1 MKGSVG
7 TGLTLLVGALVLA
20 VVISIGLYRWDTGS
34 RAAEAS
40 LRPQPVAPLAVSS
53 PVAQPTP
60 PAAAAAQA
68 AAVSPSTG
76 DAAAGQA
83 IFQASCNGCH
93 PNANAGIGPALHG
106 QAFMDRYSDNGVLAA
121 VIRGGRGGMPAFGP
135 ERLSD
140 PDLANLI
147 AYVRSLPAAPE
158 AAVAGVPTAPAK
170 VVAAAPTPA
179 PAAAVPPAAVPP
191 AAAPA
196 VAASPTPLSQ
206 QLLSSITPG
215 LSTYMLEAAKRM
227 GRSWFAAQDTNWD
240 EAAFEIREA
249 RGVLQQGAA
258 RSSALRQQPLLAFN
272 DAFMTPL
279 AAAAQS
285 GDRAQYE
292 QAYRAAIGGCNACHV
307 SQASGTGQSFGFI
320 RVQVPTSNIWEVY
333 AYAK

>member
-7 TGLTLLVGALVLA
+7 TGLTLLVGALLLA
-20 VVISIGLYRWDTGS
+20 VVISIGLYRWDAGA
-34 RAAEAS
+34 RAVEAS

-60 PAAAAAQA
+60 AAGAQA
-68 AAVSPSTG
+68 AVVSPGTG
-76 DAAAGQA
+76 DAATGEAVFKAG
-83 IFQASCNGCH
+83 CNGCH

-106 QAFMDRYSDNGVLAA
+106 QAFMDRYSDNAVLTA

-135 ERLSD
+135 DRLSD

-158 AAVAGVPTAPAK
+158 AAAAIAPTAPAR
-170 VVAAAPTPA
+170 VAATAPPPVPA
-179 PAAAVPPAAVPP
+179 PAAAAS
-191 AAAPA
+191 A

-215 LSTYMLEAAKRM
+215 LSSYMLETARRM
-227 GRSWFAAQDTNWD
+227 GRSWFAAKDTNWD
-240 EAAFEIREA
+240 EAAFEIREG

-258 RSSALRQQPLLAFN
+258 RSSAVRQQALSAFN
-272 DAFMTPL
+272 DGFMTPL
-279 AAAAQS
+279 VDAAQS
-285 GDRAQYE
+285 EDRAQYE
-292 QAYRAAIGGCNACHV
+292 LAYRAAIGGCNACHV
-307 SQASGTGQSFGFI
+307 SQASGAGLSFGFI